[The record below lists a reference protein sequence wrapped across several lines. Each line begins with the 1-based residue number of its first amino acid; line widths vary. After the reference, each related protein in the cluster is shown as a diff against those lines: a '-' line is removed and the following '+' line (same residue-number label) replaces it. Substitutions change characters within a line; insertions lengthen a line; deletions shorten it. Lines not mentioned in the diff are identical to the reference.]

1 MSHFKVMTEVLSFE
15 QQLFYLQKV
24 SRSFALTIP
33 LLDTRLSDI
42 IANAYL
48 HLRIVDTIEDD
59 ENCNIQDKVNLL
71 EQLAKLYD
79 QLCTDTAILNQLKT
93 LKSQIMTSVI
103 STNSYENALIKDYDK
118 LFARSLGYDHQVFV
132 LICHTAAIMCQGMA
146 YSLTHNITTK
156 EDVDSYCY
164 SVAGVVGEFL
174 ANLICLDLKDN
185 VLKEQ
190 LIKLSVSFGEGLQLT
205 NILKDR
211 SKDKQRAA
219 FFLPYHNNDTDELK
233 LIDYYMQL
241 CCAHLD
247 NALLFIQKLPK
258 SNNGFALFC
267 LFNVAMAYATIKTLK
282 YKRNRYKITKRQ
294 VKILYV
300 LSILALKYKF
310 CFKLFSLYLKN
321 SLCSSTVNYQELY
334 TRVSKWH
341 NFSKKHNT

>member
-1 MSHFKVMTEVLSFE
+1 
-15 QQLFYLQKV
+15 
-24 SRSFALTIP
+24 
-33 LLDTRLSDI
+33 
-42 IANAYL
+42 
-48 HLRIVDTIEDD
+48 
-59 ENCNIQDKVNLL
+59 
-71 EQLAKLYD
+71 
-79 QLCTDTAILNQLKT
+79 
-93 LKSQIMTSVI
+93 
-103 STNSYENALIKDYDK
+103 
-118 LFARSLGYDHQVFV
+118 
-132 LICHTAAIMCQGMA
+132 
-146 YSLTHNITTK
+146 
-156 EDVDSYCY
+156 
-164 SVAGVVGEFL
+164 
-174 ANLICLDLKDN
+174 
-185 VLKEQ
+185 
-190 LIKLSVSFGEGLQLT
+190 
-205 NILKDR
+205 
-211 SKDKQRAA
+211 
-219 FFLPYHNNDTDELK
+219 
-233 LIDYYMQL
+233 MQL